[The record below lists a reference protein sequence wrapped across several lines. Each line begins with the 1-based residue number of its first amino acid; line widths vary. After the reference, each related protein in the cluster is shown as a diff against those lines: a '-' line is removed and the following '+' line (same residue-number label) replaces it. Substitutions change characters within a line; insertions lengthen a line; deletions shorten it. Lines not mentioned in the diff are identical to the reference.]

1 MLDLDRATDQPLF
14 RQIYGAIRERILL
27 GRLGPGV
34 RLPASRHLAGDLGVA
49 RTTIVLAYE
58 QLLAEGFLQGR
69 GSAGTFVSTLTLP
82 RRPPRRSAPTETLP
96 TVERKAT
103 QAVPDGA
110 VLPRPFRIGEPA
122 LDLFPTHVWARLYAR
137 RARTSSG
144 AFLGYG
150 AGAGYWPLRRAI
162 AEYSAASRG
171 VRAAA
176 EQVVLVRGAQQA
188 VDVIARVL
196 LEKGDKV
203 WCEDPGYPLVRRLFE
218 LAGSVAVPIPV
229 DRDGMM
235 VDRGVARA
243 PDARLAYVAPSH
255 QFPVGCVMSL
265 ERRLALLAWAAR
277 AKAWIIEDDYDSEF
291 RYPGPAIASLQG
303 LDRADRVIYVGTFS
317 KTVFPALR
325 LGYLIVP
332 PHLVD
337 RFARTRLAVD
347 HLAPTLEQAAL
358 ADFIEEGHFT
368 RHLRRM
374 RSAYSE
380 RQSAL
385 LTAAERECGDMMTIE
400 PADAGMH
407 AIGWLSMRGADDQA
421 ISERALALGIEAPA
435 LSSYCAGIKLPP
447 ALLLGFAAIRPRTM
461 APALR
466 KLRSVLAV

>member
-1 MLDLDRATDQPLF
+1 MLRIHRQTDQSLF
-14 RQIYGAIRERILL
+14 RQIYSSIRERILSGHL
-27 GRLGPGV
+27 GAGV
-34 RLPASRHLAGDLGVA
+34 RLPASRHLANDLGVG

-82 RRPPRRSAPTETLP
+82 RRSARRAPPAETTAVSEKGTHAVAPD
-96 TVERKAT
+96 
-103 QAVPDGA
+103 AV
-110 VLPRPFRIGEPA
+110 VPRAFRIGEPA

-137 RARTSSG
+137 RARTASG

-150 AGAGYWPLRRAI
+150 TGSGYWPLRRAI
-162 AEYSAASRG
+162 ADYCAASRG
-171 VRAAA
+171 VRTVA

-196 LEKGDKV
+196 LQGGDKV
-203 WCEDPGYPLVRRLFE
+203 WCEDPGYPLVRNLFE
-218 LAGSVAVPIPV
+218 LAGSVVVPIPV
-229 DRDGMM
+229 DGNGLV
-235 VDRGVARA
+235 VDRGLARA
-243 PDARLAYVAPSH
+243 PDARMAYVAPSH
-255 QFPVGCVMSL
+255 QFPLGCVMSL
-265 ERRLALLAWAAR
+265 ERRLALLAWAERAR
-277 AKAWIIEDDYDSEF
+277 AWIIEDDYDSEF

-317 KTVFPALR
+317 KSVFPALR

-332 PHLVD
+332 PHLID
-337 RFARTRLAVD
+337 RFTATKLAVD

-358 ADFIEEGHFT
+358 TDFIEEGHFT

-374 RSAYSE
+374 RSAYGE
-380 RQSAL
+380 RQGAL
-385 LTAAERECGDMMTIE
+385 LAAAGRELGDLVAME

-435 LSSYCAGIKLPP
+435 LSTYCANVRLPP

-461 APALR
+461 APAMR
-466 KLRSVLAV
+466 TLRSVLNR